1 MLKRFKIFLV
11 LTVLLMSVVSIAQ
24 QQSLYTNFNVNPYLY
39 NPAYAGT
46 SHVLQINGGYRN
58 QWSGFKG
65 GPKTYIL
72 SGYGAFKKRAN
83 MAAGGMVVS
92 DRIGLINRNSFY
104 GSYAYHVKIN
114 KLTKLGMG
122 LSAGASQYNVKVYDA
137 NPYDGDDNLLAT
149 NILNANTYDGNAGF
163 YLYHPKYFVSLS
175 FQQFLNSKIYWK
187 PSIGRLTPHYYAA
200 AGYNIKINKEF
211 VLQPSILARM
221 APPIPYQLEYNL
233 KLTYKDM
240 LWIGAG
246 YRTYD
251 CASALL
257 GLTIDKQFSLAYAYD
272 YTLTALRQ
280 YSSGT
285 HEITLGY
292 TLTYKKKKTKAQTV
306 QEGDEEEFNNT
317 DNSLKT
323 NLRNKKKVPAPLKK
337 EEAKKE
343 EVKKDEAKPEE
354 VKKEEAAPSPNTEPK
369 VDAPQTTEPKKET
382 TTIEEPKK
390 EETSPK
396 RIEQ

>member
-1 MLKRFKIFLV
+1 MKRYTHFLFLFLCSGFGLLK
-11 LTVLLMSVVSIAQ
+11 AQ
-24 QQSLYTNFNVNPYLY
+24 QQTLYTNFNVHPYLY

-58 QWSGFKG
+58 QWSGFAG
-65 GPKTYIL
+65 APKTYVL

-83 MAAGGMVVS
+83 MAVGGMVVS

-104 GSYAYHVKIN
+104 ASYAYHVKIN

-137 NPYDGDDNLLAT
+137 NPYDGDDVLLAT

-187 PSIGRLTPHYYAA
+187 PSVGRLSPHYYVA
-200 AGYNIKINKEF
+200 AGYNIKINKDF
-211 VLQPSILARM
+211 VLQPSVLARIG
-221 APPIPYQLEYNL
+221 PPVPYQLEYNL
-233 KLTYKDM
+233 KLTWKDM
-240 LWIGAG
+240 IWIGGG

-251 CASALL
+251 CASGML
-257 GLTIDKQFSLAYAYD
+257 GLTIDKQFSAAYAYD
-272 YTLTALRQ
+272 YTLSELQR
-280 YSSGT
+280 YSNGT
-285 HEITLGY
+285 HEITLTY
-292 TLTYKKKKTKAQTV
+292 TMAYKKKKTKAQTV

-323 NLRNKKKVPAPLKK
+323 NLRNKKKVPAPLEKK
-337 EEAKKE
+337 D
-343 EVKKDEAKPEE
+343 EVKK
-354 VKKEEAAPSPNTEPK
+354 
-369 VDAPQTTEPKKET
+369 
-382 TTIEEPKK
+382 EEPKK
-390 EETSPK
+390 EEQKVEEPK
-396 RIEQ
+396 KEEPQAEPKKVEEPK

>member
-1 MLKRFKIFLV
+1 M
-11 LTVLLMSVVSIAQ
+11 Q
-24 QQSLYTNFNVNPYLY
+24 QP
-39 NPAYAGT
+39 
-46 SHVLQINGGYRN
+46 
-58 QWSGFKG
+58 
-65 GPKTYIL
+65 
-72 SGYGAFKKRAN
+72 
-83 MAAGGMVVS
+83 
-92 DRIGLINRNSFY
+92 
-104 GSYAYHVKIN
+104 
-114 KLTKLGMG
+114 
-122 LSAGASQYNVKVYDA
+122 
-137 NPYDGDDNLLAT
+137 
-149 NILNANTYDGNAGF
+149 
-163 YLYHPKYFVSLS
+163 
-175 FQQFLNSKIYWK
+175 
-187 PSIGRLTPHYYAA
+187 
-200 AGYNIKINKEF
+200 GYNIKINKDF
-211 VLQPSILARM
+211 VVQPSILARM

-251 CASALL
+251 CASAML

-292 TLTYKKKKTKAQTV
+292 TLTYKKKKTKAQTI

-323 NLRNKKKVPAPLKK
+323 NLRNKKKVPAPIKK
-337 EEAKKE
+337 EEPKKD
-343 EVKKDEAKPEE
+343 EVKKEEAKPEE
-354 VKKEEAAPSPNTEPK
+354 VKKEEAAPAPNAEPK
-369 VDAPQTTEPKKET
+369 IESPQITEPKKEP

-396 RIEQ
+396 KIEQ